1 MEAEILIRKIEH
13 IVEAAEGIRDEQRYM
28 ANTAMR
34 VGGNLVNISEVLQD
48 TFTNYLDQGVRIR
61 DDVKFKSVTTNL
73 IHSETF
79 APGETGTGFKFEN
92 DYGELTGLRLR
103 EYLYTPEIIKNKI
116 SVMADEFWFSASGV
130 VNSVESV
137 SGNLFRVTLKQENDI
152 IEVPFRA
159 RDVLRG
165 NFDTAN
171 GFDSVFF
178 EVEQVD
184 AGNVY
189 LRSIYAGESEACL
202 ADPDGNLYVTEN
214 GDYLLVNVPGGP
226 KRFMI
231 LARQGNTK
239 DNKRQGSIYA
249 DGINKYIRV
258 LDNITGK
265 DIAFENIRV
274 QMGDLNGLISPVI
287 GRMSGLGLYGENVYL
302 VGDFYLRNGKN
313 VKNEIEGISVSLVEI
328 STRVTEAEAA
338 INLTVS
344 KGEYDVFNKKISESV
359 ASISQR
365 VSNAESVLNLTVS
378 QTEFNSFSQVASESI
393 SSIIQRVT
401 NTEASLKLTV
411 SKTEYDAFS
420 DSVTVSIS
428 SISQRVTNATAEL
441 DLTVKKDNIIAS
453 INASAETLNGSKL
466 RLDADRIEIN
476 GNTIIRNKAGMQVDF
491 FGAVGEVFNVNNG
504 KFMVDIDGRMTAE
517 DGTFRGSVDAIS
529 GTIGILEIQEG
540 ILKIKNPA
548 GSSSVIS
555 ECGIKPNC
563 IKIYSSSPEAVT
575 GSGTWYPGTVY
586 GTILSEVINYTI
598 SRIAAGIVG
607 IGGVEFGNEHNGTFG
622 VIAIGGLKTDVI
634 SLGYS
639 SIITGTSGDIPKN
652 VSVVYFQLGMGDS
665 GSKHFYIPSGVK
677 IGHIYFFSN
686 LDTSNPII
694 HAGDTAYE
702 LTNADSFL
710 IVQHITNSQY
720 RKIFYKK

>member
-28 ANTAMR
+28 ANTATR

-48 TFTNYLDQGVRIR
+48 IFTNYIDQGVRIR
-61 DDVKFKSVTTNL
+61 DDVKFKSVITNL

-79 APGETGTGFKFEN
+79 VPGETGTGFKFEN
-92 DYGELTGLRLR
+92 DYGELTGLHLR

-116 SVMADEFWFSASGV
+116 YVMADEFWFSASGV
-130 VNSVESV
+130 VDSVESV

-159 RDVLRG
+159 GDVLRG

-189 LRSIYAGESEACL
+189 LRSIYAGESETCL
-202 ADPDGNLYVTEN
+202 ADSDGNLYVTEN
-214 GDYLLVNVPGGP
+214 GDYLLVNIPGGP
-226 KRFMI
+226 KRFMT
-231 LARQGNTK
+231 LARQGNTT
-239 DNKRQGSIYA
+239 DTARQGSIYA

-258 LDNITGK
+258 LDNVTGK

-313 VKNEIEGISVSLVEI
+313 VKSEIEGISVSLVEI

-393 SSIIQRVT
+393 SSIIQRVA

-428 SISQRVTNATAEL
+428 SISQRVTNTSAEL

-476 GNTIIRNKAGMQVDF
+476 GNTIIRNKAGMQINI

-504 KFMVDIDGRMTAE
+504 KFLVDIDGRMTAE
-517 DGTFRGSVDAIS
+517 DGIFRGNVDAVS

-548 GSSSVIS
+548 GSSSIIS

-563 IKIYSSSPEAVT
+563 IKIFSNNPEQVVSADACITSP
-575 GSGTWYPGTVY
+575 VY
-586 GTILSEVINYTI
+586 GTIIGEALFTGRTTDV
-598 SRIAAGIVG
+598 AGIVG
-607 IGGVEFGNEHNGTFG
+607 IGGSCFNIDESRHFGMR
-622 VIAIGGLKTDVI
+622 AIGGLKTDI
-634 SLGYS
+634 LSLDYS
-639 SIITGTSGDIPKN
+639 AIINDNRPIPKN
-652 VSVVYFQLGMGDS
+652 VSVVYFQLGLGDS
-665 GSKHFYIPSGVK
+665 GSRDYYVPNTGVK
-677 IGHIYFFSN
+677 EGHVYFFSN
-686 LDTSNPII
+686 LDSSNPVV
-694 HAGDTAYE
+694 HAGSRVYE

-710 IVQHITNSQY
+710 IIQHVGSNQY